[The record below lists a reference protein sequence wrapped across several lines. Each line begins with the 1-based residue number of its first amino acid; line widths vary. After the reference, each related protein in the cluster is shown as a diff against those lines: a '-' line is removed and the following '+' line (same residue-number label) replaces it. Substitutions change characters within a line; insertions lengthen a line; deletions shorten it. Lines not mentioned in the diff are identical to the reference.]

1 MSSPITLMKTSKTLM
16 TQVNETIGL
25 NDTQSELEKARFD
38 YDAKLF
44 SLNQEFCDRRDKMRK
59 EYHAKL
65 AEITVGE

>member
-1 MSSPITLMKTSKTLM
+1 MSTSVTRLKTGALAS
-16 TQVNETIGL
+16 VNETIGL

-44 SLNQEFCDRRDKMRK
+44 ALNQEFCDRRDKMRK
-59 EYHAKL
+59 EYHAKI